1 MAPSR
6 GLANGLEFRSE
17 EGTCKAFFGLLGEKA
32 WQQESS
38 SKEVS
43 SDSMKS
49 SAVSPNVPSPLC
61 LVLLNLRTAALNGN
75 QFLAVCSSQPPR
87 EAAGTGMVG

>member
-1 MAPSR
+1 MKGVRWP
-6 GLANGLEFRSE
+6 
-17 EGTCKAFFGLLGEKA
+17 LGEKA

-49 SAVSPNVPSPLC
+49 LAVSPNVPSPLR

-75 QFLAVCSSQPPR
+75 QFLAVCCSQPPR
-87 EAAGTGMVG
+87 GAAGTGMVG